1 MFFSS
6 TSKIITLK
14 IDTFNRLL
22 GRASALLCL
31 LLITLTVL
39 VVLVR
44 LIVGANS
51 LALQEAITY
60 THAALF
66 MLCFGVG
73 IIEGQHV
80 RVDIFYQRFSPLTKA
95 WIDAIGALLLLLPFA
110 LFLTF
115 ISWQFAARSW
125 QILETSNDTG
135 GLPFVYVLKTLI
147 PITGILL
154 ALQALSECIKNALII
169 YYLPQNETH

>member
-1 MFFSS
+1 MLLST

-14 IDTFNRLL
+14 IDAFNTLL

-31 LLITLTVL
+31 LLIALTVA
-39 VVLVR
+39 VVLIR
-44 LIVGANS
+44 LLLGANS

-60 THAALF
+60 AHAALF
-66 MLCFGVG
+66 MLCFGAG

-95 WIDAIGALLLLLPFA
+95 WVDALGALLLLLPFA

-135 GLPFVYVLKTLI
+135 GLPFVYLLKTLI
-147 PITGILL
+147 PVTGVLL
-154 ALQALSECIKNALII
+154 ALQALSECIKSTLII
-169 YYLPQNETH
+169 YYLPSNETR